1 MPIKP
6 QTSNLTTH
14 TPTSKIF
21 RKRVNYI
28 YYLPIRIYPLL
39 QTPIHPIIII
49 SHHPLLN
56 PLPISTYTTNRKRK
70 VKVKVMGGLN
80 LLNMPIRSI
89 RRRQGDL
96 LVALDT
102 GLGLSLVTGPG
113 TNICFRELARRDVAL
128 EEDVEFTI
136 LGNR

>member
-1 MPIKP
+1 
-6 QTSNLTTH
+6 
-14 TPTSKIF
+14 
-21 RKRVNYI
+21 
-28 YYLPIRIYPLL
+28 
-39 QTPIHPIIII
+39 
-49 SHHPLLN
+49 
-56 PLPISTYTTNRKRK
+56 
-70 VKVKVMGGLN
+70 MGGLN

-113 TNICFRELARRDVAL
+113 TDVRFRELTRRDVAL
-128 EEDVEFTI
+128 EEDVEFTV